1 MSDPSAE
8 ERGELVVVTGMSGA
22 GRSTAAKELED
33 LGFFVVDNLPPQ
45 LVPDVVRLVD
55 ESQGLLQPI
64 AVVVDVRS
72 GSFFTGLQEVLARRA
87 TGRRTT
93 LVFLEANDDVLVR
106 RQEAARRPHPLQ
118 GSGRLLDGLGRE
130 RVVLGDL
137 RAEADLVIDTS
148 NLNVHQLTD
157 KIAEAFGTEHT
168 TSMRA
173 TVISFGFKYGIPVDA
188 DLVADMR
195 FLPNPHWVPELRPL
209 SGRDEA
215 VAAYVKGRPGAEEFL
230 TEYVELIRT
239 VVEGYLREGKRFMTV
254 AVGCTGG
261 KHRSVAMTEE
271 IAARLRALGVEA
283 RPVHRDLGR
292 E

>member
-1 MSDPSAE
+1 
-8 ERGELVVVTGMSGA
+8 
-22 GRSTAAKELED
+22 
-33 LGFFVVDNLPPQ
+33 
-45 LVPDVVRLVD
+45 VRLVD
-55 ESQGLLQPI
+55 ESQGVQQPI

-72 GSFFTGLQEVLARRA
+72 GSFFAGLQEVLARGA

-93 LVFLEANDDVLVR
+93 LVFLEANEDVLVR

-118 GSGRLLDGLGRE
+118 GSGRLLDGLRRE
-130 RVVLGDL
+130 HVVLGDL
-137 RAEADLVIDTS
+137 RADADLVIDTS
-148 NLNVHQLTD
+148 DFNVHQLTD
-157 KIAEAFGTEHT
+157 KIAEAFGTEQT
-168 TSMRA
+168 TAMRA

-209 SGRDEA
+209 TGRDEA
-215 VAAYVKGRPGAEEFL
+215 VSAYVRSQPGAEEFL
-230 TEYVELIRT
+230 TEYVELVNI
-239 VVEGYLREGKRFMTV
+239 VVDGYLREGKRFMTV

-271 IAARLRALGVEA
+271 IAARLRKLGVEA
-283 RPVHRDLGR
+283 RAVHRDLGR